1 MMWPQQMS
9 RQDMEMFI
17 RENLDEFLDI
27 LLTAYGMTVDEIVTE
42 HMMDE
47 AEEFVSD
54 TLYWEAC

>member
-1 MMWPQQMS
+1 MWPKQMS

-17 RENLDEFLDI
+17 RENLDQFLDI
-27 LLTAYGMTVDEIVTE
+27 LLTCYGQDVDEIVMN

-54 TLYWEAC
+54 AWYWEAC